1 MRPYKT
7 QSEIRSIFDI
17 LQSMPIDP
25 TDPLLEIERKM
36 EANEYDQGF
45 YEKRRSRKITANRK
59 HFLDKDEV
67 ASLCSQPLTWK
78 QIEEKLGVPAQIIAD
93 FARSHGIE
101 KVHTQAGRKK
111 TGTAMTQKEYARRY
125 YEKNSPSVEELDR
138 LMIIYGGFIGL
149 LAFKLEKS
157 FQITRNMLKFRGKY
171 DEWIKYNFYL
181 GKGGKPKQLPKAEK
195 N

>member
-1 MRPYKT
+1 M
-7 QSEIRSIFDI
+7 FDI
-17 LQSMPIDP
+17 LRSMPIDP
-25 TDPLLEIERKM
+25 DDPLLEIERKM
-36 EANEYDQGF
+36 ENNEYDEIF
-45 YEKRRSRKITANRK
+45 YEKRKSRRVLANRK

-78 QIEEKLGVPAQIIAD
+78 QIEKKLGVPAQIIAD

-101 KVHTQAGRKK
+101 KVHTPAGRKK
-111 TGTAMTQKEYARRY
+111 TGNAMTQKEIARRY

-138 LMIIYGGFIGL
+138 LMVIYGGFIGL

-171 DEWIKYNFYL
+171 DEWIKYNFHL
-181 GKGGKPKQLPKAEK
+181 GKGGAPKTLPPKEK
-195 N
+195 